1 MLIRFADEQV
11 RVRAIS
17 LERMVQEYGERKAR
31 RIRQRLDELDAASCL
46 ADVRTLPGMRCQS
59 VNNQPGLIAICTI
72 SPAGIRLRAD
82 NDAYFDTDGA
92 LNWYAVTTIIIISL
106 NENDYE

>member
-1 MLIRFADEQV
+1 MLILFADEQV
-11 RVRAIS
+11 HMQAIS

-31 RIRQRLDELDAASCL
+31 RIRQRLDELDAAGCL
-46 ADVRTLPGMRCQS
+46 AGIRTLPAMRCRS
-59 VNNQPGLIAICTI
+59 VNNQPDLVTICTL
-72 SPAGIRLRAD
+72 SPARIRLKAE

-92 LNWYAVTTIIIISL
+92 LNWYAVTTITIISL

>member
-1 MLIRFADEQV
+1 MLIRFADEQM
-11 RVRAIS
+11 RVRATS

-31 RIRQRLDELDAASCL
+31 RIRQRLDELDAARCL

-59 VNNQPGLIAICTI
+59 VNNQPGLVTICTI
-72 SPAGIRLRAD
+72 SPASIHLRAD
-82 NDAYFDTDGA
+82 NDVYLDVDGV